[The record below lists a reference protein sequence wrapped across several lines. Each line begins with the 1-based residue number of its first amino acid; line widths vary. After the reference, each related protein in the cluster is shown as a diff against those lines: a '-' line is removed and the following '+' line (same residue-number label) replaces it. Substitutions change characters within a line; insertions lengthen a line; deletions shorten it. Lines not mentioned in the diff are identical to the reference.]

1 MLDDEYKD
9 ADLGDWRS
17 QFQKQSSC
25 MASDWKRASAVDPT
39 RSAGLA
45 REHFLLG
52 KNEVCVLNRSPEI
65 RLEFTNISGFSGS
78 SKANLQNEAK
88 E

>member
-9 ADLGDWRS
+9 ADLSDWRS
-17 QFQKQSSC
+17 HFKSRV
-25 MASDWKRASAVDPT
+25 RAWLQTGNGRSAVDPT

-52 KNEVCVLNRSPEI
+52 KNEVCVLNRNPEI